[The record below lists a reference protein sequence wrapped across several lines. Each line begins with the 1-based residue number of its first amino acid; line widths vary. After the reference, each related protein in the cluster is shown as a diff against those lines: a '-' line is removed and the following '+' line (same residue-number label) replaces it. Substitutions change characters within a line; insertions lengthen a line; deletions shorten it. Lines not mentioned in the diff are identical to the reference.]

1 MSVPDTSLPS
11 TAAPQASAYRP
22 PVRWR
27 LLRILVTRTV
37 QAVPTVICVIILN
50 FLLLQL
56 APGDAA
62 TAIAAESGAATQE
75 MLDNLRQQ
83 YGLDLSTFQQ
93 LGNYLWDLAHF
104 NLGISPRFNVSV
116 TELILE
122 RLPGTLLLMGIALFV
137 AVAIGIFAGSVMAR
151 FVGKLPDRLLSII
164 VLIFYSV
171 PAFWVGLMLIVVF
184 SVTLGWLPAGGAG
197 PAWSDKTGIDRLL
210 EQSRYLVLPA
220 VSLSLLYVAIYSRI
234 TRAAMLEVRSQ
245 DFVRTA
251 RAKGLRPNEIA
262 IRHVL
267 RNALIPVTTLAGLHV
282 GGILGGAVVIETV
295 FAWPG
300 LGRLAV
306 EAIMSRDFKVLLG
319 ILFFSAL
326 VVVVVNIVVD
336 LIHSLLDPR
345 IEAH

>member
-1 MSVPDTSLPS
+1 M
-11 TAAPQASAYRP
+11 
-22 PVRWR
+22 
-27 LLRILVTRTV
+27 
-37 QAVPTVICVIILN
+37 
-50 FLLLQL
+50 
-56 APGDAA
+56 
-62 TAIAAESGAATQE
+62 
-75 MLDNLRQQ
+75 DNLRRQ
-83 YGLDLSTFQQ
+83 YGLDLSSMQQ

-104 NLGISPRFNVSV
+104 NLGISPRFNVPV

-122 RLPGTLLLMGIALFV
+122 RLPGTLVLMGIALVV
-137 AVAIGIFAGSVMAR
+137 AVAIGIVSGSVMAR
-151 FVGKLPDRLLSII
+151 FAGQLPDRLLSII
-164 VLIFYSV
+164 VLVFYSV
-171 PAFWVGLMLIVVF
+171 PAFWIGLMLIVVF

-197 PAWSDKTGIDRLL
+197 PAWSDKTGLDRLL

-220 VSLSLLYVAIYSRI
+220 ISLSLLYIAIYSRI

-262 IRHVL
+262 MRHVL
-267 RNALIPVTTLAGLHV
+267 RNALIPVTTLAGLHI

-295 FAWPG
+295 FSWPG